1 MLHFFYVSIAA
12 HFRRRGMNPRLFRL
26 ELAET
31 LQKRPKRHKKC
42 KLLLL
47 LMWRTSNSAS
57 SPLCDQAPHP
67 VTAGE
72 SRSGLISMSKTS
84 IHRWEIYGFITDPK
98 DFGHVCIQIS
108 LMNRTFFF
116 LPFGLRLLTLAVEP
130 SILYFPL
137 RPSLDLLSNRSKW
150 FISYDIAVPSGIKT
164 VFGISAES
172 SSLLCTPVT
181 WSMTN
186 RQNKTASV

>member
-1 MLHFFYVSIAA
+1 MTWLMLHFFYVSIAA

-108 LMNRTFFF
+108 LMKRTFFF
-116 LPFGLRLLTLAVEP
+116 FCRLAWDCWNWPWNQV
-130 SILYFPL
+130 F
-137 RPSLDLLSNRSKW
+137 
-150 FISYDIAVPSGIKT
+150 FISHSDH
-164 VFGISAES
+164 
-172 SSLLCTPVT
+172 L
-181 WSMTN
+181 
-186 RQNKTASV
+186 